1 MQSKMNYIKN
11 IANFSLLLILVY
23 NTNLTAQI
31 VYTDIPDATPNATFP
46 LDLNNDSIEDFIIQ
60 MGATDKIVCFPQNNN
75 AYAGE
80 FNGANY
86 LPWALTSN
94 TIICDTLSS
103 WYGPINPGFL
113 AFSSS
118 EGNWVGATD
127 KYLALKLN
135 VGNNTYYG
143 WVRLDVVTT
152 ATSFTVKDYA
162 YESTPNACILTGQI
176 PLEIAEDSTG
186 NYFTIFPNPFNDAT
200 TILTVGNFKTANFTI
215 YNAFGQAVKDFKIG
229 VGKTFILSRENLSS
243 GLYFIRLT
251 EQNLTT
257 EQKLILID

>member
-1 MQSKMNYIKN
+1 MNYIKF
-11 IANFSLLLILVY
+11 ITNFCLLLILVC

-31 VYTDIPDATPNATFP
+31 VYTDIPDAIPNATFP
-46 LDLNNDSIEDFIIQ
+46 LDLNNDSIEDFVIQ

-86 LPWALTSN
+86 FPWALTSN
-94 TIICDTLSS
+94 TSICDTLSS
-103 WYGPINPGFL
+103 WYGPNNPGFL

-118 EGNWVGATD
+118 SGNWIGQTD
-127 KYLALKLN
+127 MYLALKLN

-143 WVRLDVVTT
+143 WARLDVVAT

-162 YESTPNACILTGQI
+162 YESTPNTCIVTGEI
-176 PLEIAEDSTG
+176 PLGIVENSTG

-215 YNAFGQAVKDFKIG
+215 YNAFGETIKQVENYSGDTI
-229 VGKTFILSRENLSS
+229 TLSRDNLPS
-243 GLYFIRLT
+243 GVYFVQLT
-251 EQNLTT
+251 SETKTLGV
-257 EQKLILID
+257 EKFIIID